1 VLVQHSEVSGRGA
14 AEGRAAADG
23 VASAR
28 RDSEELALVRGLL
41 ARERTAYRGDAAAAT
56 ALLGVGSAPRDPAL
70 DPIELAAWT
79 ATARAV
85 LNLHEAIAR
94 Y

>member
-1 VLVQHSEVSGRGA
+1 MA
-14 AEGRAAADG
+14 ARDPTIG
-23 VASAR
+23 VP
-28 RDSEELALVRGLL
+28 GG
-41 ARERTAYRGDAAAAT
+41 YAAAAT